1 MSNVQYCCLR
11 SIKLHIALI
20 TGSYLY
26 NDYTLNRDSI
36 PQMCGTSKTC
46 ILYMGTRRSIFSW
59 GGGGVNVVKTLPL
72 VTAILYKGKKQ
83 YPSLGQN

>member
-1 MSNVQYCCLR
+1 MIIPLTGTVFLKCVGHQKHAY
-11 SIKLHIALI
+11 SIWEQEDLSSV
-20 TGSYLY
+20 G
-26 NDYTLNRDSI
+26 
-36 PQMCGTSKTC
+36 
-46 ILYMGTRRSIFSW
+46 